1 MKNIDYYNKLKNK
14 YPKKF
19 SVISEILTNFTD
31 QEICMIIPHVMEIE
45 TPKCFDYTILPKIST
60 VLHGLNLFKEI
71 YALKLQ
77 NAVNSILPKLKSVNV
92 SETVEMIGGPY
103 IIEVTFIGIPEI
115 FQVET
120 CEEWD

>member
-1 MKNIDYYNKLKNK
+1 MQNIDYYNKLKNK

-19 SVISEILTNFTD
+19 SEISEILSNFTD
-31 QEICMIIPHVMEIE
+31 QEICMIIPYVLEIE
-45 TPKCFDYTILPKIST
+45 TPTCFDYTILPKISS

-71 YALKLQ
+71 SALKLQ
-77 NAVNSILPKLKSVNV
+77 NAVNGILPKLKTVNF
-92 SETVEMIGGPY
+92 SETVEMVPGPY

-120 CEEWD
+120 CEEWA